1 MYFKNDETL
10 SINRNIKKELWKFM
24 LNITTLSI
32 NLLDL
37 LISFIEN
44 YLIILLIDLFFS
56 KKKNMS
62 FITAIIFT
70 VISQIVNYLFY
81 PPIYS
86 SLILLLLLYI
96 YTFCLL
102 DGPLNYKLFAPLLV
116 FANIL
121 ITSILISLIF
131 IFFTNNSKDFI
142 SSLNF
147 EYFMI
152 SIFQIF
158 ILFFEYLFIKKHKN
172 NELYVTN
179 ETWFLSFILILISVS
194 FPITLYNEYLKNNI
208 NSIFIVFM
216 SLIEFV
222 VNNILVCCILYRLN
236 KDGKKITEQQI
247 LLETRKYD
255 EKLYDLINDRIDE
268 MNKVN
273 HDMRQHMLVIEK
285 MLENNDNVEVSNY
298 INNIPLNIPP
308 IQINTSNKILNYLLS
323 EKIKTAQALG
333 IDVKCLIQGNLE
345 NILSPVDLSINIYK
359 DKYKLT
365 ISVINSYNGTIIKN
379 KNTFITTKKDKK
391 SHGYGIKNIEH
402 ICQKYNGYHLI
413 EHDNHTFTHICTFI
427 LSQ

>member
-142 SSLNF
+142 SS
-147 EYFMI
+147 
-152 SIFQIF
+152 
-158 ILFFEYLFIKKHKN
+158 
-172 NELYVTN
+172 
-179 ETWFLSFILILISVS
+179 
-194 FPITLYNEYLKNNI
+194 
-208 NSIFIVFM
+208 
-216 SLIEFV
+216 
-222 VNNILVCCILYRLN
+222 
-236 KDGKKITEQQI
+236 
-247 LLETRKYD
+247 
-255 EKLYDLINDRIDE
+255 
-268 MNKVN
+268 
-273 HDMRQHMLVIEK
+273 
-285 MLENNDNVEVSNY
+285 
-298 INNIPLNIPP
+298 
-308 IQINTSNKILNYLLS
+308 
-323 EKIKTAQALG
+323 
-333 IDVKCLIQGNLE
+333 
-345 NILSPVDLSINIYK
+345 
-359 DKYKLT
+359 
-365 ISVINSYNGTIIKN
+365 
-379 KNTFITTKKDKK
+379 
-391 SHGYGIKNIEH
+391 
-402 ICQKYNGYHLI
+402 
-413 EHDNHTFTHICTFI
+413 
-427 LSQ
+427 